1 MKSLRFQVFSFLAAV
16 MVLLLLLLNVFPV
29 VSSRDTVFQEKENSI
44 SGKASILSTSLAK
57 LDKPDRDSVAE
68 VLRLLDITGFDRT
81 VVVDQDG
88 RPVYNLSLIH
98 I

>member
-57 LDKPDRDSVAE
+57 LGLV
-68 VLRLLDITGFDRT
+68 T
-81 VVVDQDG
+81 
-88 RPVYNLSLIH
+88 
-98 I
+98 